1 MLRSLALFAGALAA
15 AAVSATGSGAETI
28 KIGVFRG
35 TSASGAI
42 YVAMDKGYFAA
53 EGLEP
58 EVVVFDAGEAVAV
71 ATMSG
76 AIDIG
81 AAGVSA
87 AFYNLASQGAM
98 RIISGINRDVPGF
111 QAVALV
117 ASNRAYA
124 SGLRSFTDLPGRS
137 VALTTIGST
146 FHYAIGLVEERL
158 GLDGK
163 SIRTV
168 GAQGLPNV
176 ASAVI
181 GGQTDT
187 AVVPTPF
194 AAPLLAKGE
203 VRLVG
208 HVADVAPWQVGIAW
222 VTTATTNER
231 ADMVRRFLAAYR
243 QGVHFYHDAFTGP
256 GETRRDGPTAPEMLA
271 VIAKYNGQTPA
282 QIVGGISYIDPEGRV
297 DARDIQRQIDWYR
310 AQGMIKGQVEAATLI
325 DKRYAPT
332 LP

>member
-1 MLRSLALFAGALAA
+1 MARILAVLIAA
-15 AAVSATGSGAETI
+15 MVASGAQAESI

-42 YVAMDKGYFAA
+42 YVAKEKGYFAA

-58 EVVVFDAGEAVAV
+58 EIVVFDAGEAVAV

-117 ASNRAYA
+117 ASNRAYE
-124 SGLRSFTDLPGRS
+124 SGLRTFADLPGRS

-146 FHYAIGLVEERL
+146 FHYAIGLVEEKL
-158 GLDGK
+158 GLDAK
-163 SIRTV
+163 SIRTI

-176 ASAVI
+176 ASVVI
-181 GGQTDT
+181 GGQTDA

-194 AAPLLAKGE
+194 GAPLIDKGE
-203 VRLVG
+203 VKLVG
-208 HVADVAPWQVGIAW
+208 YVADVAPWQVGIAW

-231 ADMVRRFLAAYR
+231 ADMVRRFLAGYR
-243 QGVHFYHDAFTGP
+243 HGVRFYHDAFTGP
-256 GETRRDGPTAPEMLA
+256 GETRRDGPGAPEMLA
-271 VIAKYNGQTPA
+271 IIARYNGQTPA
-282 QIVGGISYIDPEGRV
+282 QIDGGISYIDPEGRL
-297 DARDIQRQIDWYR
+297 DARDIQHQIDWYR
-310 AQGMIKGQVEAATLI
+310 AQGMIKGQVAAATLI
-325 DKRYAPT
+325 DQRYT
-332 LP
+332 LALP

>member
-1 MLRSLALFAGALAA
+1 MVRFCAALGLALLASGAQ
-15 AAVSATGSGAETI
+15 AETI

-42 YVAMDKGYFAA
+42 YVAKEKGYFAA
-53 EGLEP
+53 AGLEP

-87 AFYNLASQGAM
+87 AFYNLANHGAM

-117 ASNRAYA
+117 ASNRAYEA
-124 SGLRSFTDLPGRS
+124 GLRSFADLPGRS

-146 FHYAIGLVEERL
+146 FHYAIGLVEEKL
-158 GLDGK
+158 GLDART
-163 SIRTV
+163 IRTV

-176 ASAVI
+176 ASVVI
-181 GGQTDT
+181 GGQTDA

-194 AAPLLAKGE
+194 GRPLIDKGE
-203 VRLVG
+203 VKLVG
-208 HVADVAPWQVGIAW
+208 YVADVAPWQVGIAW
-222 VTTATTNER
+222 VTAATSNER
-231 ADMVRRFLAAYR
+231 ADMVRRFLAGYR
-243 QGVHFYHDAFTGP
+243 QGVRYYHDAFTGP

-271 VIAKYNGQTPA
+271 IIAKYNGQTPA
-282 QIVGGISYIDPEGRV
+282 QIAGGISYIDPEGRI
-297 DARDIQRQIDWYR
+297 DARDIQHQIDWYR
-310 AQGMIKGQVEAATLI
+310 AQGMIKGEVEAATLL
-325 DKRYAPT
+325 DKRYVVA